1 MKSFIFAILILVL
14 IIVGTSYYSYSLEN
28 AVERLER
35 QLTEAETYIEASDWE
50 NGRKTL
56 SGLSED
62 WLKTQSWLK
71 AIINHKAIDQVD
83 QTICEV
89 LGYAQFENEEETLV
103 KTSVLRMILQNIPL
117 NESVSLVNIL

>member
-14 IIVGTSYYSYSLEN
+14 IIVGTSYYSYALEN

>member
-14 IIVGTSYYSYSLEN
+14 IIVGTSYYSYALEN
-28 AVERLER
+28 VVERLER

-62 WLKTQSWLK
+62 WLKTQNWLK